1 MNETGRQVRLSSR
14 KRFRR
19 RQTRKGWCISSQQE
33 AVQTNGTSENK
44 QLLCTFFSCFQVVH
58 TTASLAARLIRPV
71 KSGNTRNTH
80 AKEPVDSRPCS
91 LSLKSL
97 LTRAG
102 AFCMT
107 DPVWHGIFVFSLSL
121 IPRCCCAQEFSK
133 QVQTPDAKQ
142 ITLINSCFL
151 VRLIVDLNTSGLW
164 TLFEFPSEMSLIFC
178 LYSPYMSS
186 SSTCRPPVL
195 QLCTRERR
203 DCGTCGEKGPQ

>member
-1 MNETGRQVRLSSR
+1 MKQVDKYGWVPVNVSAADKPERDGVFRASRRQ
-14 KRFRR
+14 FRR
-19 RQTRKGWCISSQQE
+19 TGQAK
-33 AVQTNGTSENK
+33 TNSY
-44 QLLCTFFSCFQVVH
+44 CTFFSCFQVVH

-107 DPVWHGIFVFSLSL
+107 DPVWHGIFVFSL

-142 ITLINSCFL
+142 NNAHQLLFPSASHCGL
-151 VRLIVDLNTSGLW
+151 KHLRSVR
-164 TLFEFPSEMSLIFC
+164 TLF
-178 LYSPYMSS
+178 
-186 SSTCRPPVL
+186 
-195 QLCTRERR
+195 REK
-203 DCGTCGEKGPQ
+203 CP